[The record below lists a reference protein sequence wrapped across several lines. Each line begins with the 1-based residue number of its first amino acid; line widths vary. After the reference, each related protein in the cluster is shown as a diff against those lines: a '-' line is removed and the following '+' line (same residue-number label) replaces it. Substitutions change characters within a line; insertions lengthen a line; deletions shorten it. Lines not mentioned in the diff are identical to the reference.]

1 MKNLFLFL
9 AFVLTGWNVNAQD
22 VSLKVKSGDTE
33 LDANLTDINVSAEKD
48 FALFKTEMKN
58 SYNVTEAKI
67 DDLKVTFGMQAS
79 DIFMTLDIAK
89 STGKSVDDVAA
100 EFKKNNGKGWGVI
113 AQNLGIKPGSDEFK
127 ALKGNAKTK
136 NEKIKGKKTTTK
148 IKTTKTMKN
157 NGNAGPKVKNK

>member
-1 MKNLFLFL
+1 MKSLYFIL
-9 AFVLTGWNVNAQD
+9 AFVLLGWNLNAQE
-22 VSLKVKSGDTE
+22 VSLKVKSGDTD
-33 LDANLTDINVSAEKD
+33 LDVSLSEINVSADKD
-48 FALFKTEMKN
+48 FALFKTEMKT

-100 EFKKNNGKGWGVI
+100 EFKKSKGKGWGVI

-127 ALKGNAKTK
+127 ALKGNAKSK